1 MNKFGLCS
9 KEKITRNRRCLSS
22 SCNIRAGCFKAV
34 RKVIWAI
41 PIPQYMKIGVSFK
54 TKNDETMKRKNIL
67 ILGAALLMTAPALNA
82 TPDDNNDGVQQT
94 LTVNEETVDRTV
106 SEIRI
111 DGNNAVLLLSD
122 GTTLTAD
129 MRLVTLTMS
138 YDEATGINEVKEV
151 NGVNEVLPS
160 GQAQAE
166 NDNSWYTL
174 DGIKVTI
181 KPKQKGIYIQ
191 NGKKVLNKN
200 K

>member
-1 MNKFGLCS
+1 MM
-9 KEKITRNRRCLSS
+9 I
-22 SCNIRAGCFKAV
+22 
-34 RKVIWAI
+34 
-41 PIPQYMKIGVSFK
+41 
-54 TKNDETMKRKNIL
+54 RKNIL
-67 ILGAALLMTAPALNA
+67 ILGAALLMTAPAFSA

-111 DGNNAVLLLSD
+111 DGNNAVLLFTD

-151 NGVNEVLPS
+151 LPS

-174 DGIKVTI
+174 DGRKLSLQ
-181 KPKQKGIYIQ
+181 PKQKGVYIQ
-191 NGKKVLNKN
+191 SGKKVVNNQK
-200 K
+200 